1 MKSKTRENSR
11 QFLDCYWP
19 QEFKSRRSF
28 PRQRENEPFI
38 EYCQRRQFPRQIED
52 QPFIKQ
58 LNKLPG
64 ESADGGSVEGSDAC
78 EDNLDEDDEPEVD
91 DFEDDSEDDEDDDGE
106 GEEEGQYGDSKKEK
120 EELQRA
126 QLWKSRS
133 PIRKLMEGFEGDEEA
148 LPYPDQVEKVVGF
161 CEQGSSTGSK
171 IHVALLH
178 DANNGGPSSKK
189 GPYCRP
195 YKGPLTSQKFR
206 DELEKQRFRIK
217 SNEDTPPLRFNYQ
230 RDDAE
235 RRVVLQAPAIR
246 NMLYKNLTGKPAIG
260 ASISTED
267 LPVFSLEFHIP
278 YFIPKRSGHSIT
290 DFRKTADGQP
300 LRRSW
305 ELPVPLRPMITSTPA
320 VGQVWLCENQ
330 TSIVVTGIDHWV
342 WTAYGIVDTYI
353 GSKESLMHYDEQS
366 DQSGQVDPLSKG
378 QLHAHPLTLIWTPR
392 EYFLAIVAIRMNEAL
407 RAWRETINVVE
418 DIVKQARTNHVIS
431 KPSDDASRQAALN
444 YSNWCNQLIQLLKL
458 LINSLSDT
466 VATWDEFQ
474 RGEIGYFDDGEAK
487 SPLTKSMFIVKKKF
501 SDLKEI
507 LRKLRDLELQLCAD
521 SPQGLHA
528 HLGFGNQDVAIA
540 QQRDAYRMQVFTVVA
555 MVSVMDA

>member
-1 MKSKTRENSR
+1 MTSKTRENSR

-78 EDNLDEDDEPEVD
+78 EDNSDEDDESEGD

-206 DELEKQRFRIK
+206 DELEKQ
-217 SNEDTPPLRFNYQ
+217 
-230 RDDAE
+230 
-235 RRVVLQAPAIR
+235 VL
-246 NMLYKNLTGKPAIG
+246 
-260 ASISTED
+260 
-267 LPVFSLEFHIP
+267 
-278 YFIPKRSGHSIT
+278 
-290 DFRKTADGQP
+290 
-300 LRRSW
+300 
-305 ELPVPLRPMITSTPA
+305 
-320 VGQVWLCENQ
+320 
-330 TSIVVTGIDHWV
+330 
-342 WTAYGIVDTYI
+342 
-353 GSKESLMHYDEQS
+353 
-366 DQSGQVDPLSKG
+366 
-378 QLHAHPLTLIWTPR
+378 
-392 EYFLAIVAIRMNEAL
+392 
-407 RAWRETINVVE
+407 
-418 DIVKQARTNHVIS
+418 
-431 KPSDDASRQAALN
+431 
-444 YSNWCNQLIQLLKL
+444 
-458 LINSLSDT
+458 
-466 VATWDEFQ
+466 
-474 RGEIGYFDDGEAK
+474 
-487 SPLTKSMFIVKKKF
+487 
-501 SDLKEI
+501 
-507 LRKLRDLELQLCAD
+507 
-521 SPQGLHA
+521 
-528 HLGFGNQDVAIA
+528 
-540 QQRDAYRMQVFTVVA
+540 
-555 MVSVMDA
+555 

>member
-1 MKSKTRENSR
+1 
-11 QFLDCYWP
+11 
-19 QEFKSRRSF
+19 
-28 PRQRENEPFI
+28 
-38 EYCQRRQFPRQIED
+38 
-52 QPFIKQ
+52 
-58 LNKLPG
+58 
-64 ESADGGSVEGSDAC
+64 
-78 EDNLDEDDEPEVD
+78 
-91 DFEDDSEDDEDDDGE
+91 
-106 GEEEGQYGDSKKEK
+106 
-120 EELQRA
+120 
-126 QLWKSRS
+126 
-133 PIRKLMEGFEGDEEA
+133 
-148 LPYPDQVEKVVGF
+148 
-161 CEQGSSTGSK
+161 
-171 IHVALLH
+171 
-178 DANNGGPSSKK
+178 
-189 GPYCRP
+189 
-195 YKGPLTSQKFR
+195 
-206 DELEKQRFRIK
+206 
-217 SNEDTPPLRFNYQ
+217 
-230 RDDAE
+230 
-235 RRVVLQAPAIR
+235 
-246 NMLYKNLTGKPAIG
+246 
-260 ASISTED
+260 
-267 LPVFSLEFHIP
+267 
-278 YFIPKRSGHSIT
+278 
-290 DFRKTADGQP
+290 
-300 LRRSW
+300 
-305 ELPVPLRPMITSTPA
+305 MITSTPA

-555 MVSVMDA
+555 MLFLPLSLTSSLFSTPGVLPFIPNTGKFIVSWLVLAGLVIVAFVVLLNWESWFRPFQRCFWKREWMVPPQQCDPEKGLKEKHMV